1 MKDMKTSTFV
11 KINFKFIKILLK
23 HWKNTLQW
31 LSKMIIKTGT
41 KMINTEKLP
50 NFYWLIKLI
59 MEPNIFS
66 LMTML
71 MMMKTVSSML
81 EMWFQKKS
89 YPTTKWK
96 IDMLLKLNLIELF
109 LNQII
114 SLKWLRWQNNQEMM
128 KLKRLNLVW
137 MIQMRN

>member
-1 MKDMKTSTFV
+1 MKDMRTSTFV
-11 KINFKFIKILLK
+11 KINFKFIKISLK

-31 LSKMIIKTGT
+31 QSKMIIKTGT

>member
-128 KLKRLNLVW
+128 KSKRLNLVW